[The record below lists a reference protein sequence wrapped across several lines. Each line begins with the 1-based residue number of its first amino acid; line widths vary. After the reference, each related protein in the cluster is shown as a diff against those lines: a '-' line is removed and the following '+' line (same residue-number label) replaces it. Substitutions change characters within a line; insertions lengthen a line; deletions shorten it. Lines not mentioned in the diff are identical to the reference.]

1 MHQYTQC
8 VRHNDTSLRNVHFL
22 SNLVSNALS
31 FYRSQNVL
39 CRSKFF
45 EPAPKLVC
53 IYVVPLK
60 KLLCW
65 QKNQFYW
72 LQIIF
77 LSGTKFLWLPQYVN
91 KCLVW
96 HKKFGPAQNIL
107 GPLKGQ
113 GICISIVLDG
123 SKLFWSGPNRFVWVQ
138 IILVMFKL
146 DFSGMIFMIWT
157 RTKQACYKI
166 ICT

>member
-1 MHQYTQC
+1 MLVMPCPFTGPKMFC
-8 VRHNDTSLRNVHFL
+8 AGPNFL
-22 SNLVSNALS
+22 SQPKNLTAYSASSLVLAQKPILLNANYL
-31 FYRSQNVL
+31 
-39 CRSKFF
+39 FF
-45 EPAPKLVC
+45 
-53 IYVVPLK
+53 
-60 KLLCW
+60 
-65 QKNQFYW
+65 
-72 LQIIF
+72 
-77 LSGTKFLWLPQYVN
+77 SGTKCLELTQYVN